1 MRRTLALLSPWLRFG
16 RWLYDCSGLF
26 NGQVFSA
33 DGGTQSA
40 EYTITESAYYIIR
53 PAWIATVAGSVSI
66 YIRINNERYR
76 DNAFSEANYITLG
89 KATLIKCTAG
99 DVITITL
106 EQSNATL
113 AYVLFTKEGTN
124 FED

>member
-1 MRRTLALLSPWLRFG
+1 MIVPA
-16 RWLYDCSGLF
+16 LF
-26 NGQVFSA
+26 NGQVFRT
-33 DGGTQSA
+33 DGGIQSA

-53 PAWIATVAGSVSI
+53 PAWLATEAGSVSI

-76 DNAFSEANYITLG
+76 DNAYSEANYITIG

-99 DVITITL
+99 DVITISV
-106 EQSNATL
+106 EQTGATL